1 MALQITIQYH
11 DRPVTYDVTAEEEGI
26 YILRNAFPQP
36 GFAKDYVPE
45 KLVIRRKGKIWVSD
59 AENYQE
65 LVNALTREIC
75 SFIVNHN
82 SAA

>member
-11 DRPVTYDVTAEEEGI
+11 DRPVTYDVTTEEEGV
-26 YILRNAFPQP
+26 YILRYSLPQ
-36 GFAKDYVPE
+36 ARNTKDYIPV

-59 AENYQE
+59 ADIYPE
-65 LVNALTREIC
+65 LVNALTQEIC
-75 SFIVNHN
+75 NFAVNHN